1 MQQEAPGAGP
11 PALGHEGWSREAI
24 GERGTCVCCKLL
36 VTTLS
41 VPQLP
46 GRKYR
51 AGYNEDVG
59 DKWIWLK

>member
-1 MQQEAPGAGP
+1 MR
-11 PALGHEGWSREAI
+11 L
-24 GERGTCVCCKLL
+24 CCKLL